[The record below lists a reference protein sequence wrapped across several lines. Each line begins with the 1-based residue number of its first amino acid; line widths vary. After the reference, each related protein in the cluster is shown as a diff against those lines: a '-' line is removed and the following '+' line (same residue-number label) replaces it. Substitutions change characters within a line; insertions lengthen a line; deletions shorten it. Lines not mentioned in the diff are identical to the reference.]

1 MMPLPDIF
9 FPVHARLII
18 SPSAYFLIFIIPL
31 ISLVPRISQLTG
43 SSMGAFS
50 SHGYMDRI

>member
-31 ISLVPRISQLTG
+31 ISLVPRISQLTE
-43 SSMGAFS
+43 SSMGV
-50 SHGYMDRI
+50 